1 MLKIQREKGF
11 TLIELL
17 VVIAIIGILAAIAIP
32 AYLGAQDKG
41 RRGAMTK
48 AAEAA
53 KSDIQ
58 NWFSSSLK
66 IGPGSALVE
75 VDTNNDGAVT
85 VAGDMTN
92 ATLAGFGVCPAW
104 IAAQATITG
113 TGTPNLSPF
122 AGKGGVGATLLLWV
136 ALPAAGTISCAQVGG
151 IITITA
157 EDTAG
162 AAGVIYTATVSA
174 D

>member
-1 MLKIQREKGF
+1 MFKIERQKGF

-53 KSDIQ
+53 KSDLQ
-58 NWFSSSLK
+58 NWKSSSLK
-66 IGPGSALVE
+66 IGPGSALIE
-75 VDTNNDGAVT
+75 VDTNNSGSVT
-85 VAGDMTN
+85 AADITN
-92 ATLAGFGVCPAW
+92 AALAAAGVCNTW
-104 IAAQATITG
+104 NTAQATITG
-113 TGTPNLSPF
+113 TVTPNISPF
-122 AGKGGVGATLLLWV
+122 AGKPGVAVGTVLWNAT
-136 ALPAAGTISCAQVGG
+136 APAAGQISCVEVGSL
-151 IITITA
+151 ITITA
-157 EDTAG
+157 QDNTTA
-162 AAGVIYTATVSA
+162 VIYTATVSA

>member
-1 MLKIQREKGF
+1 MR
-11 TLIELL
+11 
-17 VVIAIIGILAAIAIP
+17 V
-32 AYLGAQDKG
+32 
-41 RRGAMTK
+41 GAMTK

-58 NWFSSSLK
+58 NWLSSSLK

-104 IAAQATITG
+104 IVARTTITG
-113 TGTPNLSPF
+113 IGDPKSLAVRRQGWRWLGTQ
-122 AGKGGVGATLLLWV
+122 LW
-136 ALPAAGTISCAQVGG
+136 C
-151 IITITA
+151 
-157 EDTAG
+157 
-162 AAGVIYTATVSA
+162 
-174 D
+174 